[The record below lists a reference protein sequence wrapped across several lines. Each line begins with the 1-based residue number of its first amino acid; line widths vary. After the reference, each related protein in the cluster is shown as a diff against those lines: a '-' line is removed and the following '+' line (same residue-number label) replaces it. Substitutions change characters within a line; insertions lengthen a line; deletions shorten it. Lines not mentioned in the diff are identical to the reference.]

1 MRSRRIRCWWRRSC
15 WLWHLTERAAGLS
28 STCSGSPE
36 IDRAE
41 IDGAEATRGLI
52 LTRIDVDLRDGRH
65 ERFDAIEPRDR
76 AEAAVAAL
84 GFAPLS
90 RARLGQSRWDES
102 GRAGAGLVNSRGNGH
117 GAVSGVRS
125 LSGRP

>member
-1 MRSRRIRCWWRRSC
+1 MLAVAS
-15 WLWHLTERAAGLS
+15 HPA
-28 STCSGSPE
+28 SGWAVVHVLGEPE

-41 IDGAEATRGLI
+41 IDSAEATRGLI

-76 AEAAVAAL
+76 AEPQSPRL

-90 RARLGQSRWDES
+90 RARLGQSQWDES
-102 GRAGAGLVNSRGNGH
+102 GRACAGLVNSRGNGH
-117 GAVSGVRS
+117 
-125 LSGRP
+125 

>member
-1 MRSRRIRCWWRRSC
+1 MLLIDGSSSGRPTVTPASAGYSMRSRRIRCGWRRSC
-15 WLWHLTERAAGLS
+15 WPWHLNPV
-28 STCSGSPE
+28 SGWAVVHVLGEPE

-84 GFAPLS
+84 GIGAP
-90 RARLGQSRWDES
+90 
-102 GRAGAGLVNSRGNGH
+102 
-117 GAVSGVRS
+117 
-125 LSGRP
+125 